1 MDDTPE
7 REIHTGHH
15 DSDVTI
21 EEAQTV
27 KVGVGGSGLGVP
39 AAIIVGAGLIAAALF
54 FGLRGGAGFPS
65 TGSGTPSGSDPT
77 APSAP
82 TAPVDVTAGDIPV
95 LGDASAPVLIVEWA
109 DFQCPFCG
117 RLHSEVFSP
126 VREQYIQEGK
136 VRWAYRDFAFLGQE
150 SVDAAMA
157 ARCANEQG
165 KFWAYHDHL
174 FENQAGENQNTF
186 SRDKLKRFARELGL
200 DTAQFNT
207 CLDSD
212 KYEDAVAADTNA
224 GRDAGVNGTPTTFVN
239 GRMLSG
245 AQPLANFTRVIDE
258 ELNK

>member
-1 MDDTPE
+1 MNDQN
-7 REIHTGHH
+7 IHEAHE
-15 DSDVTI
+15 SDVTI
-21 EEAQTV
+21 QEAQTV
-27 KVGVGGSGLGVP
+27 KVGVGGSNLGTP
-39 AAIIVGAGLIAAALF
+39 AAIIAGAAIIAAALY
-54 FGLRGGAGFPS
+54 FGLQGSPGLPI
-65 TGSGTPSGSDPT
+65 GSGTPVAPG

-82 TAPVDVTAGDIPV
+82 TEPVDVSAGDLPV

-117 RLHSEVFSP
+117 RLHSDVFSP

-186 SRDKLKRFARELGL
+186 SRDNLKRFARELGL

-224 GRDAGVNGTPTTFVN
+224 GRDAGVSGTPTTFVN

-245 AQPLANFTRVIDE
+245 AQPLANFTKIIDE